1 MSSNWNSWER
11 VHGHAGRIRRLPKQG
26 IAGGV
31 LAGVADY
38 FEWNTRL
45 LRCIAVC
52 LFLFVMGP
60 FALVLYA
67 IAWYVMDAA
76 EPGAARANNK
86 GGPASPPAPEGNLS
100 RRFGSIDN
108 RLRRLE
114 ACVTTNEYH
123 LNREFEK
130 LERGH

>member
-1 MSSNWNSWER
+1 MSSTWER
-11 VHGHAGRIRRLPKQG
+11 AQYNARQIRRLPKRG

-38 FEWNTRL
+38 FDWNTRL

-76 EPGAARANNK
+76 EPGASRAHNK
-86 GGPASPPAPEGNLS
+86 GGQASPPAPESNLS